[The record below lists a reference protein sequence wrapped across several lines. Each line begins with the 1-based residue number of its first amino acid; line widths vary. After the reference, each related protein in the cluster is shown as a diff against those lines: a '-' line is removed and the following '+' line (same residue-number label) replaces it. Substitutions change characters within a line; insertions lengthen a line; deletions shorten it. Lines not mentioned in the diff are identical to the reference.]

1 MKGPAEGCVRKNQK
15 NVWRSK
21 RINSKQAK
29 ASREENMCVAKR
41 VGRRRHGGC
50 GVRAARPREAAGLG
64 CGDLGLPASLT
75 RVTSLHR
82 T

>member
-1 MKGPAEGCVRKNQK
+1 MKGPAEGCVRQNQK

-21 RINSKQAK
+21 QINSKQAK
-29 ASREENMCVAKR
+29 GIKRGEHVCGKAGREEETWR
-41 VGRRRHGGC
+41 VW
-50 GVRAARPREAAGLG
+50 VRAARPREAAGLG